1 MKLNLL
7 ILLSVIFISPLINSK
22 ELILLY
28 DTGQSTVFNKGMDS
42 KIRLE
47 RPDPIKILESR
58 FPIESKLW
66 ELASFESVEVKFPE
80 MRSPVFLVDCG
91 DISLGWVQHRKSLF
105 EKNRALG
112 FVINCPTY
120 DDYTAF
126 KAAIYPVV
134 VQAANMDKLGQHLKH
149 YKYPAYIHSRAIEQ

>member
-1 MKLNLL
+1 MRLRFF
-7 ILLSVIFISPLINSK
+7 ILLAVLFMSPLIHSK

-28 DTGQSTVFNKGMDS
+28 DTGNSTVFNKGVDP

-47 RPDPIKILESR
+47 RPDPIKVLESR
-58 FPIESKLW
+58 FPIVSSLW
-66 ELASFESVEVKFPE
+66 SLASFDSVRVQFPE
-80 MRSPVFLVDCG
+80 MRSPVFLVGCEDM
-91 DISLGWVQHRKSLF
+91 SLGWVQHRKELF

-120 DDYTAF
+120 EDYKAF
-126 KAAIYPVV
+126 KAAVYPIV
-134 VQAANMDKLGQHLKH
+134 VQAANMDKLGEHLKH